1 MEITD
6 IKFRHLQEVGR
17 LKALVSV
24 TFDGVFAV
32 HDIKIIDGQDRLFL
46 AMPSR
51 RMPDGKYRDIVH
63 PIGRDLRAVLYDK
76 VFSSYNF
83 TLLQLAE
90 GLTLKCRGGP
100 NGSALFQRYSYS
112 IISGKQRQLQFS
124 KKSGA
129 VLYHIVR
136 AVCRGKMREISRLC
150 FVYLMALFSC
160 YWEICRS

>member
-24 TFDGVFAV
+24 TFDNVFAV

-63 PIGRDLRAVLYDK
+63 PIGPELREDLEKK
-76 VFSSYNF
+76 VI
-83 TLLQLAE
+83 TA
-90 GLTLKCRGGP
+90 
-100 NGSALFQRYSYS
+100 
-112 IISGKQRQLQFS
+112 
-124 KKSGA
+124 
-129 VLYHIVR
+129 YHDTIPQ
-136 AVCRGKMREISRLC
+136 
-150 FVYLMALFSC
+150 
-160 YWEICRS
+160 